1 MSSESFAVFAGVL
14 PEDKYS
20 LVKVF
25 QAGGLTVGMC
35 GDGANDAPALRQAQ
49 IGIAVSTATD
59 VAKSAAGMVLTEP
72 GLPGIVAAVTEGRT
86 TFQRIQN
93 YTLNSI
99 TKRIVTVLFLMAG
112 LTMTGHA
119 VLTPLLMVII
129 MIAGDFLAMSLTT
142 DNVRASPAPNA
153 WHIGKLTIAAAILAV
168 SLLVFCCGALAV
180 GVFALDLPLPALQ
193 TLSFVTVV
201 FGSQAMIYAI
211 RGRPHLWSIRP
222 SLLLAGS
229 SVLDVAIA
237 CILAVAGI
245 AMAPLSASVV
255 AATLAASCVF
265 AVALD
270 LIKWPVFM
278 RLGIA

>member
-1 MSSESFAVFAGVL
+1 VSSESFAVFAGVL